1 MLGVLLLS
9 GSIAFAS
16 FPVNW
21 VFQMS
26 PDSKLPNIKL
36 LRESP
41 LPQMVQAKRSAEE
54 SYFFDYEVWRR
65 IHSSA

>member
-1 MLGVLLLS
+1 MLGALLLS

-21 VFQMS
+21 VFRMS
-26 PDSKLPNIKL
+26 PDSELPNIKL
-36 LRESP
+36 LHESP
-41 LPQMVQAKRSAEE
+41 LPQIRKNRSVEE
-54 SYFFDYEVWRR
+54 SYFFEYEAWRR